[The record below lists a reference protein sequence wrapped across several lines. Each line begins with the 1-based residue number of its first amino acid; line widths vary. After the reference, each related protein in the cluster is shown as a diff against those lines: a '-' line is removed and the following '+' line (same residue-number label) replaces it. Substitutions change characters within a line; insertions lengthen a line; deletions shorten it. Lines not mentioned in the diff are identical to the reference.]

1 MLSVAERPKVT
12 VVDLVYVAPLF
23 MLIEPVGAVSAL
35 YVTVIVPVAVLPA
48 LSVAITAITLLPL
61 AKLTLETL
69 QLVVP
74 LAVPLPPPL
83 LLHVTLI
90 TPLVLSEALPP
101 KLMVPVVEVYVALD
115 VGLVMVTVG
124 AVLSKVI
131 ESLAVLDTFPAASLY
146 HT

>member
-1 MLSVAERPKVT
+1 MVSVPVLPTLSVAVT
-12 VVDLVYVAPLF
+12 VMILSP
-23 MLIEPVGAVSAL
+23 SA
-35 YVTVIVPVAVLPA
+35 
-48 LSVAITAITLLPL
+48 S
-61 AKLTLETL
+61 LTLETL

-101 KLMVPVVEVYVALD
+101 KLIVLFVAVYVALD

-124 AVLSKVI
+124 AVVSRVI
-131 ESLAVLDTFPAASLY
+131 ESLAVLDTFPAASLNQTY
-146 HT
+146 NVLLPSPLLNVYDTLPL